1 MEGRPEGSFR
11 LRSEE
16 RRQRAAG
23 LETSLTG
30 SFLRADGGAP
40 EPDPGEK
47 KDVGKPPKPT
57 DLAAVSQEN
66 ATPEAAAGKTSHGSL
81 SSVKSPN
88 TTSCQTKRRSWRR
101 SSLKG
106 SKRRKSLPPFHEDVT
121 ALSQAISL
129 DLPETDRLSMLL
141 LSSFQ
146 FSAQK
151 LEHVLEQTEGFSPE
165 AFKASVNSASE
176 DLKRYI
182 EKLKLDGTLR
192 SCIEKAEGDSSDS
205 VSDESVCKAKEC
217 IARFSAECQAWDELL
232 QRYQK
237 DAEETSRQLEECRS
251 KEGRAE
257 PPNYLQTSQAEVLS
271 TKPNYQRI
279 LDEQGEVLSCM
290 ELVLDELQQA
300 AKLLR
305 AFSEDSR
312 QHLRGLSELL
322 GELGATVP
330 VGGGEVTTLCPFGG
344 DTVSQEGGDTVS
356 QWGGCHCIPVWG
368 DIVSQWDDTMSQ

>member
-129 DLPETDRLSMLL
+129 DLPEADRLSMLL

-322 GELGATVP
+322 AARTFRQLEHSP
-330 VGGGEVTTLCPFGG
+330 VRKLIAAPGRKAPP
-344 DTVSQEGGDTVS
+344 EG
-356 QWGGCHCIPVWG
+356 
-368 DIVSQWDDTMSQ
+368 

>member
-23 LETSLTG
+23 LEVCG
-30 SFLRADGGAP
+30 WGAAP

-257 PPNYLQTSQAEVLS
+257 PPNYLQTSQAE
-271 TKPNYQRI
+271 
-279 LDEQGEVLSCM
+279 
-290 ELVLDELQQA
+290 LDELQQA

-322 GELGATVP
+322 AARTFRQLEHSP
-330 VGGGEVTTLCPFGG
+330 VRKLIAAPGRKAPP
-344 DTVSQEGGDTVS
+344 EG
-356 QWGGCHCIPVWG
+356 
-368 DIVSQWDDTMSQ
+368 

>member
-1 MEGRPEGSFR
+1 MEARSEGCRR

-16 RRQRAAG
+16 RRRRAAG

-30 SFLRADGGAP
+30 SFLTADGGAP
-40 EPDPGEK
+40 EPHPGEK
-47 KDVGKPPKPT
+47 KDLEEPPKPT

-66 ATPEAAAGKTSHGSL
+66 VTPEAAAGKTSRESPSPEKRQNT
-81 SSVKSPN
+81 SSS
-88 TTSCQTKRRSWRR
+88 QTKRGSWRR

-106 SKRRKSLPPFHEDVT
+106 TKRRKSLPPFHEDVT

-129 DLPETDRLSMLL
+129 DLPETERLSMLL

-151 LEHVLEQTEGFSPE
+151 LEHILEQTEGFSPE
-165 AFKASVNSASE
+165 AFKANVSSVSE

-182 EKLKLDGTLR
+182 EKLKLDGTLQ
-192 SCIEKAEGDSSDS
+192 SCVEKAEGDPSDS

-251 KEGRAE
+251 KQGREE

-271 TKPNYQRI
+271 TKPNYQRM

-290 ELVLDELQQA
+290 ELVLDEMQQA
-300 AKLLR
+300 AKLVR

-312 QHLRGLSELL
+312 EYLRGLSEQLAARTFRQL
-322 GELGATVP
+322 ENSP
-330 VGGGEVTTLCPFGG
+330 VRKLIAAPGRKAPP
-344 DTVSQEGGDTVS
+344 EG
-356 QWGGCHCIPVWG
+356 
-368 DIVSQWDDTMSQ
+368 